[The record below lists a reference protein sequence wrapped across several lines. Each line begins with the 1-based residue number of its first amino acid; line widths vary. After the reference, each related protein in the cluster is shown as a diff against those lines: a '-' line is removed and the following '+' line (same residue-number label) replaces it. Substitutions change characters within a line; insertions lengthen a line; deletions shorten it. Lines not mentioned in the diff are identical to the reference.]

1 MYLVQKPDYY
11 FGVEIEASFTQTTNG
26 LDAWGHD
33 IIYEFTGDDDF
44 WLYVDGELIIDL
56 GGIHSALPG
65 SVNYSTGD
73 VYVNGTHH
81 TLRELFES
89 NYRGRNPGAREE
101 DVTAYLDQYFDAG
114 STVFKDYSTHTMR
127 IFYMERGAG
136 ASNLHMRFNLASVKE
151 GTVLLSKA
159 LDGVDTTESV
169 FAEFPYQIWYRT
181 ASGEEKLLEQGDLLN
196 TTVFYKDTITPVTYY
211 PTLTIDGVQYEK
223 VFMLKP
229 GEIAEINLPEDA
241 DTYRIVECGV
251 NTAVYSSV
259 TANGS
264 SLEGEAVPG
273 HDGRMDYGISEASA
287 KDRARVDYV
296 NTVNPD
302 ALRNLTITKRLY
314 REDGETALS
323 DTDDLSTFDFRL
335 YLGTEYAD
343 APGAANIYTYHVKD
357 AQGNYCTWNEA
368 RQRLISMEK
377 SNYDELTD
385 AEKAAASFSTSM
397 NGSITQIPVGYTV
410 EVRGLLAG
418 TQFQVVERP
427 WEIPDGYSFQKYVYK
442 GEPLNDAAEGV
453 RDTVAVSQ
461 DPHVDVCN
469 LRGWGL
475 RVYKNWSDTDY
486 MSEREDTYFAVY
498 TDNGSGNLTLV
509 EGTVRRLKQKETT
522 LYWYFLPL
530 PHPEIPFNNYL
541 IREVTVTNPTVNEE
555 GEVTAYDDSVVP
567 IDHNGEVRL
576 SSKQKGETASS
587 EFTYTVLY
595 DKGEVATDSNVR
607 VDTVTN
613 NRPGIVLKKQDWNGN
628 ALAGAAFTLTD
639 SDGNAIGSFVSDAD
653 GQITVAFL
661 RDNVDYTLTETRTPQ
676 GYHGLEAPMIIP
688 PEQWHCGRQR
698 RG

>member
-1 MYLVQKPDYY
+1 
-11 FGVEIEASFTQTTNG
+11 
-26 LDAWGHD
+26 
-33 IIYEFTGDDDF
+33 
-44 WLYVDGELIIDL
+44 
-56 GGIHSALPG
+56 
-65 SVNYSTGD
+65 
-73 VYVNGTHH
+73 
-81 TLRELFES
+81 
-89 NYRGRNPGAREE
+89 
-101 DVTAYLDQYFDAG
+101 
-114 STVFKDYSTHTMR
+114 MR
-127 IFYMERGAG
+127 R
-136 ASNLHMRFNLASVKE
+136 
-151 GTVLLSKA
+151 
-159 LDGVDTTESV
+159 
-169 FAEFPYQIWYRT
+169 
-181 ASGEEKLLEQGDLLN
+181 
-196 TTVFYKDTITPVTYY
+196 
-211 PTLTIDGVQYEK
+211 
-223 VFMLKP
+223 
-229 GEIAEINLPEDA
+229 
-241 DTYRIVECGV
+241 
-251 NTAVYSSV
+251 
-259 TANGS
+259 
-264 SLEGEAVPG
+264 
-273 HDGRMDYGISEASA
+273 
-287 KDRARVDYV
+287 
-296 NTVNPD
+296 
-302 ALRNLTITKRLY
+302 
-314 REDGETALS
+314 
-323 DTDDLSTFDFRL
+323 
-335 YLGTEYAD
+335 
-343 APGAANIYTYHVKD
+343 
-357 AQGNYCTWNEA
+357 GNYCTWNEA

-377 SNYDELTD
+377 SNDDELTD

-475 RVYKNWSDTDY
+475 RVYKNWPDTDY

-498 TDNGSGNLTLV
+498 TDNGSGNLALV

-541 IREVTVTNPTVNEE
+541 IREVTITNPTVNEE

-576 SSKQKGETASS
+576 SGKQKGETASS

-613 NRPGIVLKKQDWNGN
+613 NRPGIVLKKQVWNGN

-676 GYHGLEAPMIIP
+676 GYHGLEAPMIIRLSNGTVAVSGVDENCYSLTQGAGATP
-688 PEQWHCGRQR
+688 TLTVKNRPFTFRAVKVDGSSGSPLANVHFALHRQVTVDGVTTVETTPMAGFEDLVTDSSGLVPRLTEALAPGTYELREKAALAGYQKLTAYIRFTISPTGAVTLGSSPDGVTLEGTAQADGTLAYQMTIPNDSYATLTVSKTVTGGMADWSKPFTFTLAVEGSESGQTYQLVKNGTTSTISSNGTFTQAHGESAVITLPMNKEITISEQNEDYTASWALNGGEKTKASVWTGALTDTSGAALAFENDLSQDIPTGITLNALPYWLLLALGVGLALTLILLRGRNR
-698 RG
+698 EHD